1 MHLQTFG
8 GLILPFSLLNFF
20 IMTVEMATLELETTE
35 NLVENTLVTAFDGD
49 EPMEEETEEAGEE
62 EEEAGEQEDTMEDEE
77 EAAS

>member
-1 MHLQTFG
+1 
-8 GLILPFSLLNFF
+8 
-20 IMTVEMATLELETTE
+20 MTVEMATLELETTE

-62 EEEAGEQEDTMEDEE
+62 EEEAGEEEDTMEDEE